1 MNDYMAA
8 YHDAVLLM
16 GQVMR
21 NIVQNSAD
29 ERQDMSV
36 TYFRNTSFT
45 GKKEREEEEEETG
58 VFTLWSEGWNYAN
71 NVKAE

>member
-8 YHDAVLLM
+8 YHDAVLLI

-21 NIVQNSAD
+21 KIVQNSTD
-29 ERQDMSV
+29 EGQDMSV
-36 TYFRNTSFT
+36 NYFRNTSFT
-45 GKKEREEEEEETG
+45 GEKEREEEETG

-71 NVKAE
+71 NVKVE

>member
-8 YHDAVLLM
+8 YHDAVLLI

-21 NIVQNSAD
+21 KIVQNSPD
-29 ERQDMSV
+29 EGQDMSV
-36 TYFRNTSFT
+36 NYFRNTSFT
-45 GKKEREEEEEETG
+45 GEKEREEEEETG

-71 NVKAE
+71 NVKVE